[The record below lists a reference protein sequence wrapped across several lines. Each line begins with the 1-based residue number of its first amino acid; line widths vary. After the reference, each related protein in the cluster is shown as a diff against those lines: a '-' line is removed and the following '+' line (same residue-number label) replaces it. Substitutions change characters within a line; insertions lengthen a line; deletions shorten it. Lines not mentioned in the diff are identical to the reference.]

1 MNTTQKALPELK
13 SWREHISAVLKL
25 GLPLVGAQLSQVII
39 GTTDTVMIGWLG
51 ARELAA
57 GTLGAH
63 SFFFVLMLGAG
74 FSIAAMTMIAQ
85 SAGSDDERGV
95 RRSARMSLWVATGYS
110 IIMMIPLWNLD
121 KILVL
126 LGQEADISKMA
137 GGYMAIVQWS
147 LFPALYVMSLR
158 SFLSALEHTRIV
170 LVAVLIAA
178 LANGLLN
185 YALIFGNWG
194 APRLELEGAAIASL
208 LGSLISLAI
217 MFGYCLMVRDVGKY
231 EIHVRIWRADWPA
244 FRELLSLGWPVSL
257 TLIAEVGLFTAS
269 SVMMGWLGA
278 IALAAHGIAL
288 QVASAV
294 FMIPLGFSMAATI
307 LVGRARG
314 RNDPANLNRAAL
326 ASFLVVISV
335 ALTSA
340 IILISVPGFLVG
352 LFLEETNP
360 DGADVLA
367 YAVPLLIV
375 AATFQLVDSVQAVAS
390 GLLRGIKDMRM
401 SMVIAVFAYWVAGMP
416 LAYIFAFRL
425 GLDGVGIWIG
435 LAVGLAFAAIL
446 MTIRFFALT
455 RRVHMVAR

>member
-1 MNTTQKALPELK
+1 M
-13 SWREHISAVLKL
+13 
-25 GLPLVGAQLSQVII
+25 
-39 GTTDTVMIGWLG
+39 
-51 ARELAA
+51 
-57 GTLGAH
+57 
-63 SFFFVLMLGAG
+63 
-74 FSIAAMTMIAQ
+74 
-85 SAGSDDERGV
+85 
-95 RRSARMSLWVATGYS
+95 
-110 IIMMIPLWNLD
+110 
-121 KILVL
+121 
-126 LGQEADISKMA
+126 
-137 GGYMAIVQWS
+137 
-147 LFPALYVMSLR
+147 
-158 SFLSALEHTRIV
+158 
-170 LVAVLIAA
+170 
-178 LANGLLN
+178 
-185 YALIFGNWG
+185 IFGNWG

-208 LGSLISLAI
+208 LGTLVSFAI
-217 MFGYCLMVRDVGKY
+217 MFGYCLIVRDVGKY

-244 FRELLSLGWPVSL
+244 FRELLNLGWPVSL

-314 RNDPANLNRAAL
+314 RNDPENLNRAAL

-340 IILISVPGFLVG
+340 IILISIPGFLVS
-352 LFLEETNP
+352 LFLKESNP

-390 GLLRGIKDMRM
+390 GVLRGIKDMRM

-416 LAYIFAFRL
+416 LAYVFGFM
-425 GLDGVGIWIG
+425 LDMGGVGIWIG
-435 LAVGLAFAAIL
+435 LAIGLAFAAIL

-455 RRVHMVAR
+455 RYQSDYAA

>member
-1 MNTTQKALPELK
+1 MEISAKAQPELR
-13 SWREHISAVLKL
+13 SWRDHIAAVLKL
-25 GLPLVGAQLSQVII
+25 GLPLVGAQLAQIII

-95 RRSARMSLWVATGYS
+95 RRSARMSLWIATGYS
-110 IIMMIPLWNLD
+110 ILMMIPLWNLD
-121 KILVL
+121 KILIL
-126 LGQEADISKMA
+126 LGQETDISAMA
-137 GGYMAIVQWS
+137 GRYMAIVQWS

-158 SFLSALEHTRIV
+158 SFLSAIEHTRIV
-170 LVAVLIAA
+170 LIAVLIAA

-194 APRLELEGAAIASL
+194 APRLGLEGAAIASV
-208 LGSLISLAI
+208 LGQLISLAI
-217 MFGYCLMVRDVGKY
+217 MIGYCRLVRDVSKY

-244 FRELLSLGWPVSL
+244 FRELLNLGWPVSL

-288 QVASAV
+288 QIASAV

-314 RNDPANLNRAAL
+314 RNDPANLDRAAK

-340 IILISVPGFLVG
+340 IILISMPNFLVG
-352 LFLEETNP
+352 LFLEESNP
-360 DGADVLA
+360 DGVDVLV
-367 YAVPLLIV
+367 YAVPLVMV
-375 AATFQLVDSVQAVAS
+375 AATFQLVDSIQAVAS

-401 SMVIAVFAYWVAGMP
+401 SMAIAIFAYWIAGMP
-416 LAYIFAFRL
+416 LAYIFGFKL
-425 GLDGVGIWIG
+425 QMGGVGVWIG
-435 LAVGLAFAAIL
+435 LAVGLGFAAIF
-446 MTIRFFALT
+446 MTARFFILT
-455 RRVHMVAR
+455 RVRTP